1 MARLSKKNLKDLSL
15 LPEGWQ
21 TREEL
26 LSMLLDDPRV
36 VESGRQNQAGMLP
49 EGVDGFVRILFMK
62 NSWQL
67 TSWGAV
73 AMISVCQSWTLEHDD
88 NAVINGRILLNMG
101 KIIKSP
107 WYNRGRHVY
116 VWNQGVH
123 FEMQMFDGSIR
134 RFVDFYLK

>member
-1 MARLSKKNLKDLSL
+1 MARLYKKIPKDLSL

-26 LSMLLDDPRV
+26 LSMLLDDARV
-36 VESGRQNQAGMLP
+36 IETWKHHHTGMIP
-49 EGVDGFVRILFMK
+49 DSIDGLIRTLFMK

-73 AMISVCQSWTLEHDD
+73 AMVSVCQSYTLAHDD
-88 NAVINGRILLNMG
+88 NALINGRILLNMG
-101 KIIKSP
+101 KIIQSP

-116 VWNQGVH
+116 VWNAGVH

>member
-1 MARLSKKNLKDLSL
+1 
-15 LPEGWQ
+15 
-21 TREEL
+21 
-26 LSMLLDDPRV
+26 MLLDDPRV
-36 VESGRQNQAGMLP
+36 VESWRQNQAGMLP